1 MARYYAFIGGITA
14 PTTLERL
21 VAVKERGGAGSES
34 ASALREAFVGM
45 SLLRLRHHAEWLRAG
60 RSPDDAID
68 TVDLRPLTRVTLRE
82 ALRVVAAAQQRL
94 PQRPA

>member
-1 MARYYAFIGGITA
+1 MARYYAFCGGITA

-21 VAVKERGGAGSES
+21 VAVEERGSAGSES

-45 SLLRLRHHAEWLRAG
+45 SLLRLQHHAKGLRAG
-60 RSPDDAID
+60 RTPDDAID
-68 TVDLRPLTRVTLRE
+68 TTHLRPLTRVTLRE
-82 ALRVVAAAQQRL
+82 ALRVVAAEQQRL